1 MKMNLGFY
9 QIHRFTYTCNITDKK
24 KKNRINNLSKGGR
37 LMTYSFA

>member
-24 KKNRINNLSKGGR
+24 KKTNKQSE
-37 LMTYSFA
+37 

>member
-24 KKNRINNLSKGGR
+24 KKRINNLSKGGR
-37 LMTYSFA
+37 LMTYAFA